1 MKSIL
6 MNHNI
11 KPINQMLDRLAFIT
25 LLTNCPTHV
34 YDIDKLHGH
43 MSCKLSTSE
52 MKFVALNNKTYTLA
66 PNDILIC
73 DESQPVSI
81 AAVIGSDNT
90 KLSLKTIRA
99 RIEIGNFEF
108 SHIRTTSIRLNCETD
123 ASKKAS
129 RPLSTYLNLI
139 TLQLIRKYFGQP
151 IRQTVCYEEN

>member
-1 MKSIL
+1 MKSLL

-11 KPINQMLDRLAFIT
+11 KPINKMIDRLAFIT
-25 LLTNCPTHV
+25 LLTNCPAHV

-43 MSCKLSTSE
+43 MSCRLSTSE

-66 PNDILIC
+66 PNDVLIC

-90 KLSLKTIRA
+90 KLTQKTVRA
-99 RIEIGNFEF
+99 RIEVGNFNF
-108 SHIRTTSIRLNCETD
+108 VRVRTTSIRLNCETD

-139 TLQLIRKYFGQP
+139 TLQLIKKYFGQP